1 MGWRFYTL
9 SAAGN
14 PRMVSAQGT
23 RAHRLE
29 KETTRMRVR
38 LIWEKVE
45 SSGVSL
51 HPSCFPVLYV
61 NARLL
66 FPTGTSG
73 PTTSCLTLFI
83 ALFALLE
90 IKSKLYPSGSQS
102 PISLCL
108 YFFAFIAWLHQC
120 GGVQSAESE
129 VAQSC
134 LTVCDPVGCSLPG
147 SSVHRIFQARVL
159 EWIAISFSRGSSWPR
174 DWTHVSRTAGRHFTV
189 WATREALSLS
199 HLQLFSTPWTAA
211 RQDSLSFTL
220 SQSLLIFMII
230 ESVSWLQT
238 LYFNNIDIMLPDS
251 CDIFWTMNFC
261 SHPLMAYACP
271 EPWPFHLLLYIFRL
285 SSRSTSS
292 RKSSLTTYF
301 HVKHNRY
308 LSSGFFNSQ
317 CQLPI

>member
-29 KETTRMRVR
+29 KETTRMHVR

-120 GGVQSAESE
+120 GVVQSAESE
-129 VAQSC
+129 GAQSC
-134 LTVCDPVGCSLPG
+134 LTVTPWAVAY
-147 SSVHRIFQARVL
+147 QAPL
-159 EWIAISFSRGSSWPR
+159 SMEFSRQEYWSGLPFPSPGDLLDPGIEPR
-174 DWTHVSRTAGRHFTV
+174 SPALQAGT
-189 WATREALSLS
+189 SLS
-199 HLQLFSTPWTAA
+199 
-211 RQDSLSFTL
+211 
-220 SQSLLIFMII
+220 
-230 ESVSWLQT
+230 
-238 LYFNNIDIMLPDS
+238 
-251 CDIFWTMNFC
+251 
-261 SHPLMAYACP
+261 
-271 EPWPFHLLLYIFRL
+271 EPRGKPCH
-285 SSRSTSS
+285 
-292 RKSSLTTYF
+292 
-301 HVKHNRY
+301 
-308 LSSGFFNSQ
+308 
-317 CQLPI
+317 